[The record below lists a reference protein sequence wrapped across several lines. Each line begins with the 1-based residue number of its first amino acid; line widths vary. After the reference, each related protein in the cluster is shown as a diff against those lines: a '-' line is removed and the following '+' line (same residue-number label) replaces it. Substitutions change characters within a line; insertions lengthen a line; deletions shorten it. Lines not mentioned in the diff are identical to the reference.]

1 MPKVVLCDVRDCA
14 CKQFGYVHGDK
25 VLYDTGSGV
34 MWLIVL
40 GVWANDGQP
49 ALLLWRDGDSGAGIL
64 NPLPADMK
72 VLKKLGPHEVRGC
85 LGSDPPEMHLFT
97 FPFLAGQDCP
107 TVRKFDISSEA
118 CQAFGFEFGDIV
130 RDKHGDEHT
139 VIGVGRPG
147 AGRKWCKLKAVCLW
161 AHKKGCEGAQPL
173 RVNSSLSFVRRT
185 DEFEKPKPFGPLGE
199 LMPTFRYPFKSSSSK
214 RAGEFDVR
222 PEICF
227 KVGGVPGLKPGARV
241 DFHGRLFTV
250 IGAAYYRGCP
260 QLWLERDGRQGAT
273 IFEKTRHVRELK
285 LVSSPASSLVPC
297 GADVPILP
305 MRHSLDW
312 DEASD
317 SDDEEPELQGFMRL
331 LKSDASQ
338 AAVLAALKE
347 RLKGQGSRRRSREKE
362 LQLDKCLN
370 LKTLNK
376 QSSDGVQHNPGS
388 IKAGDRVR
396 SLSSDCVGIV
406 TNVDNGVVRIDS
418 YSQIER
424 SSVTWHARLEEVNID
439 ECANLV
445 REGAL
450 VELREEV
457 KQPVCDW
464 GGQSH
469 GDVVGVVQQ
478 IRDSIVVVNLGIRTW
493 KGALHE
499 FQAFKPSGCVQ
510 VGAHIRVKQ
519 PDLHP
524 RYGWGDHKMREAIGV
539 VAKIED
545 DDVEV
550 NFPDKDKWRSGTEFF
565 SLHKSPPF
573 FFIVNC
579 DIAVLL
585 TCISLYL

>member
-185 DEFEKPKPFGPLGE
+185 DESEKPKPFGPLGE

-285 LVSSPASSLVPC
+285 LVSSPASSLAPC
-297 GADVPILP
+297 GADIPILP
-305 MRHSLDW
+305 MRRSLDW

-317 SDDEEPELQGFMRL
+317 SDDEEPELQGLMRL

-347 RLKGQGSRRRSREKE
+347 RRKGQGSRRRSREKE

-388 IKAGDRVR
+388 IKTGDRVR

-469 GDVVGVVQQ
+469 ADVVGVVQQ

-565 SLHKSPPF
+565 SLHKSPTPF
-573 FFIVNC
+573 FHC
-579 DIAVLL
+579 EL
-585 TCISLYL
+585 